1 PFWGPYIESIESV
14 DYNSIRLRWSKLHKE
29 EAWEILRGYRI
40 HIFKAYFNGSQP
52 FYRKITVGPDVT
64 AYYVTGLP
72 TETHFSVS
80 VSGFTAA
87 ATLVEDWNIV
97 NISDVRTRSMHV
109 EWSRYSLHSPFQ
121 VIVYTV
127 VCTPTNDEVGSTL
140 LNIKDTSIHKVD
152 VGRLHFS
159 TNYSVE
165 LVAFVNNSQTGEVS
179 LRRSQKAYVVTL
191 DP

>member
-1 PFWGPYIESIESV
+1 M
-14 DYNSIRLRWSKLHKE
+14 
-29 EAWEILRGYRI
+29 
-40 HIFKAYFNGSQP
+40 
-52 FYRKITVGPDVT
+52 
-64 AYYVTGLP
+64 
-72 TETHFSVS
+72 
-80 VSGFTAA
+80 
-87 ATLVEDWNIV
+87 EDWNIV

-191 DP
+191 DPGKTCLLHIEVVRERFLFLTSDGILLS